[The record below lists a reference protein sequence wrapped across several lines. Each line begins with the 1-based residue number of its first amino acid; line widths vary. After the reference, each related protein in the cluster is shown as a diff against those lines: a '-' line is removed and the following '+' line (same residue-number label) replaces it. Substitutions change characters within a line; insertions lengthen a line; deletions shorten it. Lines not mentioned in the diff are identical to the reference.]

1 MILVFCLQMIRLCVF
16 ICVSYQMV
24 SCFLL
29 ENSGSGMY
37 TIFVIPLAHNMQGH
51 MVYIIRYQSWD
62 VIYPVLKGSGFV
74 KRWGV
79 SMINEDG

>member
-1 MILVFCLQMIRLCVF
+1 MIRLCVF

-37 TIFVIPLAHNMQGH
+37 TIFVITLTHNMQGH
-51 MVYIIRYQSWD
+51 MVYIIRYQS
-62 VIYPVLKGSGFV
+62 
-74 KRWGV
+74 
-79 SMINEDG
+79 